1 MDYKMTFLSAG
12 ASGSKRRGKREGEI
26 MNISKIIIGALAFSQ
41 LSMGLA
47 LADAPSIAAIVKPSE
62 GYVWRLDTKNKLQLP
77 RNYRADDTNRMSGS
91 AQPSILELS
100 SLVQELSAKGIKP
113 KQIILVDLRQE
124 SHGFLNGQAVSWYG
138 DNNWANVGKADVVI
152 RKDETDRL
160 TKTLDQETS
169 YYKLDKKKKPHFKG
183 KEKVQV
189 ALTEQQ
195 AATLFGMGYARFAS
209 TDHIWPDPEEV
220 DAFLQWQKDLPEDA
234 WLHFHCQA
242 GKGRTTSYMI
252 MRDIWLNGQK
262 DSLESIC
269 ARQQALGGVDVLHM
283 THKEAWRQTIDDNKV
298 YRLKQFYTYVKGLQ
312 QGTISGTWTE
322 YIRQNP

>member
-1 MDYKMTFLSAG
+1 MDYKMTFPSAG
-12 ASGSKRRGKREGEI
+12 APGSRHRGKREGKI
-26 MNISKIIIGALAFSQ
+26 MNISKIIIGVLAFSQ

-47 LADAPSIAAIVKPSE
+47 LADAPSIAAIVRPFK

-77 RNYRADDTNRMSGS
+77 RNYRANVENRMSGS

-100 SLVQELSAKGIKP
+100 SLVQELSGKGIKP

-124 SHGFLNGQAVSWYG
+124 SHGFVNGQAVSWYG
-138 DNNWANVGKADVVI
+138 DNNWANVGKEDTAI
-152 RKDETDRL
+152 RKDEDTRL
-160 TKTLDQETS
+160 AKTLGKETS
-169 YYKLDKKKKPHFKG
+169 YYKLDKKKQAHFKG
-183 KEKVQV
+183 KENVAA

-195 AATLFGMGYARFAS
+195 AAASFGLGYVRFAS

-220 DAFLQWQKDLPEDA
+220 DAFLAWQKNLPRDA

-242 GKGRTTSYMI
+242 GKGRTTAYMI
-252 MRDIWLNGQK
+252 MRDIWLNGQR
-262 DSLESIC
+262 DSLETIC
-269 ARQQALGGVDVLHM
+269 ARQQALGGQDVLHM
-283 THKEAWRQTIDDNKV
+283 THKEAWRQIIDDNKV

-312 QGTISGTWTE
+312 QGTLSGTWTE